1 MLTEAIRGIFRTNLG
16 VKQGERVI
24 VFTDRIAVGETLDT
38 AEEYRRERLRDIAML
53 TAEAGKTFTKN
64 IIFHEYPSVKG
75 HGAEPPKSLWQ
86 LAFGRETVKELERSR
101 LFNPLLSKELGDG
114 DLKKVETIAGKYS
127 ASAIDAVIALS
138 NYSTS
143 HSRFRDLLTRVC
155 GSRYASMP
163 LFDASM
169 FEGAMNV
176 DWKELAKRT
185 IRIARL
191 VNKAELI
198 EIKTPNGTH
207 ITLSKKNRKALPDTG
222 IITKPGAFG
231 NLPAGEV
238 YLAPVE
244 GTANGELVLEWAPTR
259 ELKSPIKLTVRDGIV
274 AGIDGSEPY
283 RNKLQSKIDERRENA
298 NIAELGLGTN
308 DKAKR
313 PDNILEAEKILGT
326 IHIALGD
333 NSSFGGNVKTPFHQ
347 DFVFFKPTIILT
359 HKDGTKSSLMK
370 DGRFL

>member
-24 VFTDRIAVGETLDT
+24 VFTDMIAVGEALDT

-75 HGAEPPKSLWQ
+75 HGAEPPKALWQ
-86 LAFGRETVKELERSR
+86 LAFGKKTVKELERSR
-101 LFNPLLSKELGDG
+101 LFKPLLSKELGDG

-185 IRIARL
+185 MSIARL

-283 RNKLQSKIDERRENA
+283 RNTLKSKIDERRENA
-298 NIAELGLGTN
+298 NIAELGIGTN

-359 HKDGTKSSLMK
+359 YKNGTKKALMK
-370 DGRFL
+370 DGRFV

>member
-53 TAEAGKTFTKN
+53 TAEAGKTFTRN